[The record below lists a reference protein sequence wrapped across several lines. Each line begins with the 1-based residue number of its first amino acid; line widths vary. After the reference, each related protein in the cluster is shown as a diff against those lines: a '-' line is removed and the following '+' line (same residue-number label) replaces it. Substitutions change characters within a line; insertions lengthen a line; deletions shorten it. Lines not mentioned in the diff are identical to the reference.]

1 VVTASGAKAASEAAA
16 AGEPKAASEAATAG
30 EAAKSVEPK
39 AAGEAGAADAA
50 QDASAAGGEAPP
62 PAEAPLADN
71 APAAGDAAPADTA
84 SPADTAP
91 ATDTAPAEQASP
103 AKPRPAQKK
112 VPPPRKMGPRLPTP
126 AGAAAARLDAAAR
139 QAVASKLAPE
149 RGRKAL
155 LVASIAALTAT
166 IALAIGPAISSARSL
181 RTAAFGRALLRNGT
195 TKQITG
201 YVLVALCVLS
211 LGLSLRK
218 RWERFQV
225 ADVAFWRA
233 VHGVV
238 AACSLLAFL
247 LHTGLLLGSKLNFL
261 LAVDF
266 FAAVVLGS
274 LSGITSFLAPRW
286 SPLIA
291 RDRRLWSA
299 RIHLFAMWPLPLLL
313 ALHILAAYYY

>member
-1 VVTASGAKAASEAAA
+1 VPGSPGTTGRFGPTGKQAVPGSPGTTGRFGKQAVPGSPGTTSSRLGALGK
-16 AGEPKAASEAATAG
+16 
-30 EAAKSVEPK
+30 
-39 AAGEAGAADAA
+39 
-50 QDASAAGGEAPP
+50 
-62 PAEAPLADN
+62 
-71 APAAGDAAPADTA
+71 
-84 SPADTAP
+84 
-91 ATDTAPAEQASP
+91 
-103 AKPRPAQKK
+103 
-112 VPPPRKMGPRLPTP
+112 
-126 AGAAAARLDAAAR
+126 
-139 QAVASKLAPE
+139 QAVASKLPPE

-155 LVASIAALTAT
+155 LVASVAAVTAT
-166 IALAIGPAISSARSL
+166 LVLAIGPEISSARTL
-181 RTAAFGRALLRNGT
+181 RVSAFGRALLRSST

-201 YVLVALCVLS
+201 YALVALCVLS

-225 ADVAFWRA
+225 ADVPFWRA
-233 VHGVV
+233 VHGVI
-238 AACSLLAFL
+238 AASSLLLFL

-274 LSGITSFLAPRW
+274 LSGITAFLAPRW

-299 RIHLFAMWPLPLLL
+299 RIHLFAMWPLPVLV